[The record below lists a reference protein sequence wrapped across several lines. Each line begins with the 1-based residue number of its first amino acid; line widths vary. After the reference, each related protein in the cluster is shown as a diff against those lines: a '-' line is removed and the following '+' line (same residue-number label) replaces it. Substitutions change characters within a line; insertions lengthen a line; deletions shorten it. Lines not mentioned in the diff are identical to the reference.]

1 MRNKIIQATTAA
13 LLLGVLPAAHAV
25 PTLSF
30 SVDGGGVN
38 TCADGDACDTNA
50 TVGAVTFIQS
60 LGDFSMNV
68 TTGLSKPILTGGNP
82 LMDLN
87 TVNVQMFGAAHTLT
101 IAFSDTG
108 FDIYGGRLSLEYGG
122 SLSGTGASFQQSA
135 YYDAGNVLFGQGTLI
150 GSAGSGS
157 GAYSGSA
164 DGGWSPSGPYSVT
177 EILELKSS
185 GSGLTVFSGDFEVN
199 VPEPGTLALVG
210 LALLGLAAAYRRR
223 RVPA

>member
-1 MRNKIIQATTAA
+1 
-13 LLLGVLPAAHAV
+13 LLGALPAAYAV

-30 SVDGGGVN
+30 SVDGGAAI
-38 TCADGDACDTNA
+38 TCADGAACDINA
-50 TVGAVTFIQS
+50 SAGAVTVSQS
-60 LGDFSMNV
+60 LGDFYV
-68 TTGLSKPILTGGNP
+68 TTGLSKPILTGGDP

-87 TVNVQMFGAAHTLT
+87 TLNVLMSGGAHTLT

-135 YYDAGNVLFGQGTLI
+135 YYDDGNALFGQGTLI
-150 GSAGSGS
+150 GTAGSGS